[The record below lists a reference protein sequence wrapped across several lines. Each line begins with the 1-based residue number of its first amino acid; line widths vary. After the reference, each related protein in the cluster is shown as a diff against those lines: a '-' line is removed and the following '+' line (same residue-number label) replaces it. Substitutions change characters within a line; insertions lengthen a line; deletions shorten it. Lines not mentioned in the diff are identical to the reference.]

1 MRRVAISFSISLAIV
16 GLLFFAVRA
25 WLFAGVLVWPGL
37 KLSSFLI
44 PRSAWPTLISDFPP
58 EFSGGSQSWMSIY
71 LFCGILINGL
81 VYTWP
86 VLLLIRVGNR
96 IFSK

>member
-16 GLLFFAVRA
+16 GLLFVAARA
-25 WLFAGVLVWPGL
+25 WVPFDVLVWPGL
-37 KLSSFLI
+37 KLSFFLI
-44 PRSAWPTLISDFPP
+44 PTTAWPTLISDSPP
-58 EFSGGSQSWMSIY
+58 ESSGGSQSWMSFY
-71 LFCGILINGL
+71 LVCGILIDGL